1 MEEAGTVIAVSNGQA
16 TIAME
21 ENAACGSCSQKSTCH
36 PGDGAQR
43 TMTAQDPIGVKPG
56 QVVTVDLPGGGV
68 WLAMGLAYG
77 VPLALLLV
85 GAILGFRMAPEGADR
100 EVYSALSA
108 LAGLVAGFLLLARFR
123 GRYEGRA
130 SLKPVVIRIGR

>member
-1 MEEAGTVIAVSNGQA
+1 MEEAGTVITVRDGWA

-21 ENAACGSCSQKSTCH
+21 ENAACGSCSQQSTCH
-36 PGDGAQR
+36 PGDGSRR

-56 QVVTVDLPGGGV
+56 QIVTVDLPEGGV

-77 VPLALLLV
+77 VPLTLLLV
-85 GAILGFRMAPEGADR
+85 GAVMGYRMAPEGSDR
-100 EVYSALSA
+100 EVASALSA
-108 LAGLVAGFLLLARFR
+108 LAGLVIGFLLLARFR
-123 GRYEGRA
+123 SRYEGRA